1 MTTYIAFGSFELFTK
16 WLDQAFQISLSDVSE
31 IINKALQQGLD
42 GVSRDSD
49 LHTGGDIQV
58 RRDGVLILTQDADIL
73 LRIVQELRLSRT
85 TSSII
90 MRFAPWGFTTEHPK
104 VAVKLATYAQ
114 LPNYTTV
121 ADASFMVSTHIASR
135 YASITDRMLPLKASY
150 IDLDRNAYEP
160 LVTLL
165 AQPTPGTVEEGD
177 KAIAFGDM
185 GGFLDWQTMVAEY
198 LPPNLKK
205 RVATKLSN
213 EVISTLQEGYE
224 RTNNALCPE
233 KEIGIGTDGTYI
245 VSPSPDSLLRL
256 IIWVQSALAHKGLAF
271 VSWILNFDTPQYNLA
286 RQPSGEDFLKSYGLQ
301 RKQINGDVLA
311 TRSFVQQ
318 VRRPELLNLVKP
330 STANGQ
336 ELYEVRWS
344 GYPFRIIPK
353 AQASKKHR

>member
-1 MTTYIAFGSFELFTK
+1 MRENGVFI
-16 WLDQAFQISLSDVSE
+16 LS
-31 IINKALQQGLD
+31 
-42 GVSRDSD
+42 
-49 LHTGGDIQV
+49 
-58 RRDGVLILTQDADIL
+58 QDADIL
-73 LRIVQELRLSRT
+73 LQIVRKLRLGRT
-85 TSSII
+85 VSSII
-90 MRFAPWGFTTEHPK
+90 MRFAPWGFTTEHPE
-104 VAVKLATYAQ
+104 VAVKLAAYTRP
-114 LPNYTTV
+114 PNYMAV
-121 ADASFMVSTHIASR
+121 ADATFLVSTHITSS
-135 YASITDRMLPLKASY
+135 YASITDRTLPLKASC

-160 LVTLL
+160 SVSFLG
-165 AQPTPGTVEEGD
+165 QPTPATAQEED

-205 RVATKLSN
+205 GVSTKLSN
-213 EVISTLQEGYE
+213 EVISTLKEGYE

-271 VSWILNFDTPQYNLA
+271 VSWILSFDTPQYNLA

-336 ELYEVRWS
+336 ELYEVQWS